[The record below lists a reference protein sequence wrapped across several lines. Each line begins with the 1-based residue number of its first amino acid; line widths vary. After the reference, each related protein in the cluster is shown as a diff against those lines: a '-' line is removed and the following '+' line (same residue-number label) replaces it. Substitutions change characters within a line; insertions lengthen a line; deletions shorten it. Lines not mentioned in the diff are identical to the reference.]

1 MKTTVKLTGI
11 LLMLMLA
18 FNVSLNAQRGSRGMS
33 DNTGMNR
40 MRIASDTLH
49 RQGMNLRRD
58 SLRMRGMGP
67 QQMGPGR
74 MTPGGQ
80 FYARHPMYGMRNGM
94 GRGPWMQR
102 GMRDRMAA
110 GSIGGMRR
118 GMGNIDHNGWGPMN
132 TQRLMMES
140 IPNVTE
146 KQKQEIADLRIKQQ
160 DEMKMFREEMAAK
173 MQTMRE
179 THKKSLLNILTDEQK
194 KFLESKQGNT
204 NTTTTPAKT
213 K

>member
-1 MKTTVKLTGI
+1 
-11 LLMLMLA
+11 
-18 FNVSLNAQRGSRGMS
+18 
-33 DNTGMNR
+33 
-40 MRIASDTLH
+40 
-49 RQGMNLRRD
+49 
-58 SLRMRGMGP
+58 
-67 QQMGPGR
+67 
-74 MTPGGQ
+74 
-80 FYARHPMYGMRNGM
+80 
-94 GRGPWMQR
+94 
-102 GMRDRMAA
+102 MAA